1 MWGQGNASIHPVFF
15 SLRVLIQ
22 DFAFRHPLFTPLFFI
37 YFGSTYFFL
46 PLYFF
51 LSSMILGFL
60 CLAKSLKELFY
71 QLFFLLVGLSFTFY
85 FSAPRIEEKKL
96 IGRAD
101 LWVIEKKEMTWFGKT
116 SLSYKTIVNFKSIDG
131 KSYNNIDARLTRGL
145 HLPLPVGHQVH
156 IYPAI
161 LEKKESG
168 YVIKAL
174 KNSHVTSL
182 KKVTNLVDWRYKT
195 KKALSESIKEFY
207 PESKVYK
214 FILAMAIGSIDSKT
228 LTYEFSKTG
237 VSHLLTISGF
247 HFILLSVFITF
258 LLKPFPKKIGLVF
271 LLMILTLYV
280 VYLGPTHSVSRSW
293 IAIFLYLLC
302 KLIEIPANTINHLF
316 LAAIVCFILDPCSI
330 TSVGFQLTYLATF
343 GILAFYPL
351 CLSFCETLLPVRSI
365 KTLSSL
371 SAKRQLSYYLLSL
384 LRKSIALD
392 TAVNIA
398 TFPCIFYHFGSFPVF
413 SLYYNLIIPVLVI
426 PSLYLLIL
434 GILLSFIPPLS
445 HWIHSINNIYLEN
458 ILYFISASP
467 KNFEGSIYI
476 KDLSPSLAIASFFL
490 ILISMLLIEKKRSK
504 LSLV

>member
-1 MWGQGNASIHPVFF
+1 MIGFLLLTQC
-15 SLRVLIQ
+15 LK
-22 DFAFRHPLFTPLFFI
+22 DLFFPI
-37 YFGSTYFFL
+37 FCLLFGFFL
-46 PLYFF
+46 
-51 LSSMILGFL
+51 
-60 CLAKSLKELFY
+60 
-71 QLFFLLVGLSFTFY
+71 TFY
-85 FSAPRIEEKKL
+85 SCGTRIEEKKL
-96 IGRAD
+96 TGRAD
-101 LWVIEKKEMTWFGKT
+101 VRVIEKKELTWFGKT
-116 SLSYKTIVNFKSIDG
+116 SLSYKVIVNFTTIDG
-131 KSYNNIDARLTRGL
+131 KSYHHVKAHLTRGL
-145 HLPLPVGHQVH
+145 HLPLPISQQVR

-168 YVIKAL
+168 YLLKTL
-174 KNSHVTSL
+174 KNSHVTPI
-182 KKVTNLVDWRYKT
+182 KKVINLVDWRYKT
-195 KKALSESIKEFY
+195 KKALSESLKEFY
-207 PESKVYK
+207 TENRVYK
-214 FILAMAIGSIDSKT
+214 FICAMAIGSIDSKT
-228 LTYEFSKTG
+228 LTYEFSKTA
-237 VSHLLTISGF
+237 VAHLLTISGF

-258 LLKPFPKKIGLVF
+258 VLKPLPKKPGLVF

-280 VYLGPTHSVSRSW
+280 VYLGPSHSVSRSW

-316 LAAIVCFILDPCSI
+316 LAAIVCFILDPSSI

-371 SAKRQLSYYLLSL
+371 CAKRQLSYYLLSL

-398 TFPCIFYHFGSFPVF
+398 TFPCIFYHFGSFPVL

-426 PSLYLLIL
+426 PSLYMLIL
-434 GILLSFIPPLS
+434 GIVLSFIPPLS
-445 HWIHSINNIYLEN
+445 HWIHWMNNLYLEN

-476 KDLSPSLAIASFFL
+476 KDLSPSLAIGSFFL

>member
-1 MWGQGNASIHPVFF
+1 MIIGFLFLTQCLKDLFYPIFCLLFGF
-15 SLRVLIQ
+15 SL
-22 DFAFRHPLFTPLFFI
+22 
-37 YFGSTYFFL
+37 
-46 PLYFF
+46 
-51 LSSMILGFL
+51 
-60 CLAKSLKELFY
+60 
-71 QLFFLLVGLSFTFY
+71 TFY
-85 FSAPRIEEKKL
+85 SCGIRIDEKKL
-96 IGRAD
+96 TGRAD
-101 LWVIEKKEMTWFGKT
+101 LRVIEKKELTWFGKT
-116 SLSYKTIVNFKSIDG
+116 SFSYKAIVNFTTIDG
-131 KSYNNIDARLTRGL
+131 KSYHHIKAHLTRGL
-145 HLPLPVGHQVH
+145 HLPLPISQQVR

-161 LEKKESG
+161 LEKKENG
-168 YVIKAL
+168 YILKTL
-174 KNSHVTSL
+174 KNSHVTPI
-182 KKVTNLVDWRYKT
+182 KKVINLVDWRYKT
-195 KKALSESIKEFY
+195 KKALSESLKEFY
-207 PESKVYK
+207 TENRVYK

-258 LLKPFPKKIGLVF
+258 LLKPLPKKLGLVF